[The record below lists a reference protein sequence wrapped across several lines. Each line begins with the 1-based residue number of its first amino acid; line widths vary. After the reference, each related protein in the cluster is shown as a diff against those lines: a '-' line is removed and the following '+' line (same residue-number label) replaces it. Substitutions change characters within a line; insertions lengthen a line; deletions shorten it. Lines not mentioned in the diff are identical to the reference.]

1 MTKNIYAEIEKDLPG
16 VKRNIFLKQ
25 YTTFK
30 IGGPAKYFFIAKN
43 KEDLVKAIEVSKKFK
58 LPIFILGG
66 GSNVLVSD
74 KGFNGL
80 VIKIQNSEFRILN
93 SDKIYAGAGVMLP
106 KLVNV
111 LFKNNFTGF
120 EWASG
125 VPGTVGGAVY
135 GNAQAFGTKTSDAV
149 DSVEALNVET
159 LKFKNF
165 SKEQCGFSL
174 KNSIFKKTKKFIVT
188 SVVLKLEKGDEK
200 EIKERIHGFVKH
212 RKNNHPT
219 TFPSAGSV
227 FVNPEIKIK
236 NKKLLEKYSE
246 LNELNKIGV
255 IPSGYFI
262 EKSGLKGKKIGG
274 AQISEKHAN
283 FIINLGNAK
292 AKDVLALINLAQR
305 KVKENFNVNLETE
318 IQRLGL

>member
-1 MTKNIYAEIEKDLPG
+1 MAKNIYTEIKKELPEIQKN
-16 VKRNIFLKQ
+16 VSLKE

-30 IGGPAKYFFIAKN
+30 IGGPAKYFFVAKS
-43 KEDLVKAIEVSKKFK
+43 KEDLIKALEISKKFK
-58 LPIFILGG
+58 LPIFLLGG
-66 GSNVLVSD
+66 GSNILVSD

-80 VIKIQNSEFRILN
+80 VVKQQILGIEINENKINV
-93 SDKIYAGAGVMLP
+93 GAGVMLP
-106 KLVNV
+106 KLVNA
-111 LFKNNFTGF
+111 LLKNNFTGF

-125 VPGTVGGAVY
+125 VPGTIGGAVY
-135 GNAQAFGTKTSDAV
+135 GNAQAFGTRTSDAV

-159 LKFKNF
+159 LKFQRF

-188 SVVLKLEKGDEK
+188 SVVFKLEKGDEK
-200 EIKERIHGFVKH
+200 EIKERIHGFAKH

-227 FVNPEIKIK
+227 FVNPEIEIK
-236 NKKLLEKYSE
+236 NKKLLEKYPE

-292 AKDVLALINLAQR
+292 AKDVLALINLAR
-305 KVKENFNVNLETE
+305 KKVKENFNVNLETE
-318 IQRLGL
+318 VQFIN